1 MERERNYSC
10 KFKWS
15 YEEIDKREIVRLK
28 SGLDDAIRVDEI
40 VSQNGHLDIHPV
52 NVITFSIHN
61 EKVKQGDNTDYDK
74 YLIYDGDNF
83 YSTSS
88 TPLVESMMDIMD
100 DMSDFD
106 DNYTVRVYKKQGKNI
121 NGFLTCKLM

>member
-28 SGLDDAIRVDEI
+28 SGLDDSIRVDEI

-61 EKVKQGDNTDYDK
+61 EKVKQGDSTDYDK
-74 YLIYDGDNF
+74 YLIYDGEDF

-106 DNYTVRVYKKQGKNI
+106 DNYTVRIYKKQGKNI